1 MGRGFSRIVAVKD
14 DTAAT
19 MAQMRTRLAA
29 STSEEPAGKVRH
41 VQPSRGSSKEGVR
54 DTKNADDPDVL
65 DASMTAD
72 AQAVEHYKIAR
83 YGILVAWANQLG
95 WTEAATLMNQTLEE
109 EYDADKTLTELAE
122 SKLNRG

>member
-1 MGRGFSRIVAVKD
+1 
-14 DTAAT
+14 
-19 MAQMRTRLAA
+19 
-29 STSEEPAGKVRH
+29 
-41 VQPSRGSSKEGVR
+41 
-54 DTKNADDPDVL
+54 
-65 DASMTAD
+65 MTAD

-83 YGILVAWANQLG
+83 YGTLVAWANQLG